1 MFYHTIL
8 YRTILYYTILHCSTI
23 LYCIMFYHTILYRTI
38 LYYTIII
45 LFHTVMYCS
54 LLIIL
59 IIGGL
64 NIISFLQK
72 ILFRESNGQIIDVSP
87 QPVSGLNL
95 LQKIQNLLNVLKRKP
110 IQGYPN
116 QLVQLV
122 KGEDHVSYNI
132 HHQLHLYHHCPIIPV
147 VIK

>member
-1 MFYHTIL
+1 MFKAHIPKYHSVPLVQYVYRGLWSTDGCCSSVVRVQPYSLNLAFTIL
-8 YRTILYYTILHCSTI
+8 WYSTILNCSTI

-95 LQKIQNLLNVLKRKP
+95 LQKIQNLLNVLKR
-110 IQGYPN
+110 
-116 QLVQLV
+116 
-122 KGEDHVSYNI
+122 
-132 HHQLHLYHHCPIIPV
+132 
-147 VIK
+147 